1 MPTQTREAPPEH
13 DEGSSG
19 GCDDA
24 VVRLPLYILQDSN
37 SGCHLL
43 RLNLVTLQ
51 HCDLLSS
58 NQEYFSRCTY
68 YASSIARCC
77 NGEFLAGLLELAL
90 VCGIQNPTYSIE
102 VLIKMFSD
110 SKFLTLKIKIS
121 KIEMVRTAHVTSY
134 LFTNLAQHT
143 AFCGNRNSSDHAGG
157 QQGVFQ
163 RAASSST
170 TALSIPR

>member
-51 HCDLLSS
+51 HCDLLNS

-77 NGEFLAGLLELAL
+77 HGEFLAGLLELAL

-102 VLIKMFSD
+102 FIVQICFKFQVPD
-110 SKFLTLKIKIS
+110 SKNQNLK
-121 KIEMVRTAHVTSY
+121 
-134 LFTNLAQHT
+134 
-143 AFCGNRNSSDHAGG
+143 NRNGPYGARHKLP
-157 QQGVFQ
+157 VY
-163 RAASSST
+163 
-170 TALSIPR
+170 